1 MTQKPIIGILP
12 LYDPQKNSY
21 WMLPQYLEAIQAC
34 GGLPLILP
42 PRLDEEEMAQI
53 LNLCQGFLFP
63 GGQAIEP
70 ARYGME
76 RSAWCA
82 PSLPQRDL
90 LEFSLF
96 HRAYQMEK
104 PMLGICRGLQL
115 FNTALGGTLYQ
126 HLPAELPGALDHDMT
141 KPYDR
146 VVHTVRLEEGTP
158 LRQLAG
164 QEVIGVNSYHH
175 QAVHKLAPGLLPMAW
190 APDGVLEAAY
200 APDRQFLWGIQWHP
214 EYLWRWAEH
223 GGIFQMFVDSCRTT
237 QVKVLLHSAVPG

>member
-63 GGQAIEP
+63 GGQDIEP

-175 QAVHKLAPGLLPMAW
+175 HQAVHKLAPGLP
-190 APDGVLEAAY
+190 
-200 APDRQFLWGIQWHP
+200 LWPGRRTAFWKQPTHRTGSFSGGIQWHP
-214 EYLWRWAEH
+214 STLAL
-223 GGIFQMFVDSCRTT
+223 G
-237 QVKVLLHSAVPG
+237 